1 MSTTTQINKRDLLQV
16 QNLKQYFPIKKGIL
30 GRSISYIKAV
40 DDISFTVY
48 EKETVSIVGESGCG
62 KSTTGRAILR
72 LDEATSGKIIFQD
85 KDLLALNNSA
95 MRKVRKD
102 LQVIFQ
108 DPFASLNPRQTVGS
122 ILEEAMSIQNVCPK
136 GERKA
141 KVIELLGKVGLPPDA
156 VKRYPHEFSGGQR
169 QRIGIAR
176 ALAVNPKL
184 IICDEA
190 VSALDVSVQAQ
201 VLNLLK
207 QLQQQYGLTYL
218 FISHDLAVV
227 RHISDRIIVM
237 YLGTIVEIADK
248 HSLFNNPQHPYTKAL
263 LSAIPT
269 ISAGTKKERIEL
281 KGDLPSP
288 LNPPTGCRFH
298 TRCPYAIEKCATQQP
313 SFQSISKDHK
323 VACHII

>member
-1 MSTTTQINKRDLLQV
+1 MSTTTQINKRELLQV

-40 DDISFTVY
+40 DDISFTIY

-122 ILEEAMSIQNVCPK
+122 ILEEAMAIQNVCPK
-136 GERKA
+136 SERKA

-207 QLQQQYGLTYL
+207 HLQQQYGLTYL

-288 LNPPTGCRFH
+288 LNPPKGCRFH

-313 SFQSISKDHK
+313 SFQSISEGHK